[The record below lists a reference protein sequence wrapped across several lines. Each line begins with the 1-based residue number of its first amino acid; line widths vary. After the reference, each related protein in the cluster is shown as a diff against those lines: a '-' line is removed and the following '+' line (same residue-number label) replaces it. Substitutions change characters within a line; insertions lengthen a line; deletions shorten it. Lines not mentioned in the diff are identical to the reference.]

1 MLQKIEV
8 LHTGFLSFSVLWFW
22 NSKGFCCLLI
32 TFKTHEYISKTKL
45 FWLSLTLVTAAK
57 VDSSSSSPGPST
69 PAKASQGSALSTR
82 LCDPSHKDCLL
93 REFRKLCATVAE
105 NSSYNTK
112 TQIIE
117 KFLRK
122 GSGGGRHVLH
132 SLTTFHTL
140 TRSLCRKEEDRS
152 RFWQK
157 TKYRV
162 YKKTGEGTF
171 RNVDLVNLTL
181 ADVITL
187 NTPF

>member
-1 MLQKIEV
+1 MSILAKPNFSDYLSRLWQLQKWTAPPAARDRP
-8 LHTGFLSFSVLWFW
+8 LQPKPARAALCPPGSVTLA
-22 NSKGFCCLLI
+22 
-32 TFKTHEYISKTKL
+32 TKT
-45 FWLSLTLVTAAK
+45 A
-57 VDSSSSSPGPST
+57 SSESSVNCVPRWPRT
-69 PAKASQGSALSTR
+69 PATTPRPRS
-82 LCDPSHKDCLL
+82 
-93 REFRKLCATVAE
+93 
-105 NSSYNTK
+105 
-112 TQIIE
+112 IIE